1 MSWPNSI
8 PQMRTMDCC
17 NTCYILINLYIY
29 IYIFIVIILLV
40 ERASGVSFN
49 LATKSFTQDHR
60 GL

>member
-17 NTCYILINLYIY
+17 NTCYVFINLYTHIY
-29 IYIFIVIILLV
+29 RSIVILLV

-49 LATKSFTQDHR
+49 LATKSFTQDHK
-60 GL
+60 GLW